1 MLITH
6 EVLNLNARKEKEKNN
21 KPQIQLDDKSEHRIQ
36 CEMPPRLLLL
46 LLKYCVFLLHK
57 VKKTAKKM
65 MAPPLHASTPSSIAN
80 SHYKEA
86 RAVQL
91 WHQPR
96 KKTII
101 ILQVDDEL

>member
-46 LLKYCVFLLHK
+46 LKYCVLLHK

>member
-1 MLITH
+1 
-6 EVLNLNARKEKEKNN
+6 
-21 KPQIQLDDKSEHRIQ
+21 
-36 CEMPPRLLLL
+36 
-46 LLKYCVFLLHK
+46 
-57 VKKTAKKM
+57 

-101 ILQVDDEL
+101 ILQVDDELWSSRHHKMKKKNKNNN